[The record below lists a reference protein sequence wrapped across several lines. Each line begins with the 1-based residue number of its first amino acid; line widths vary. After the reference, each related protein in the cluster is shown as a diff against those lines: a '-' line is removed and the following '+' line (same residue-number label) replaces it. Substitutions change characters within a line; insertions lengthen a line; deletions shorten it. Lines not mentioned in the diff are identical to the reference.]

1 MLTKTRRLELERA
14 PDKNSRLERAPNEVT
29 IWICGYLDA
38 VCLSMC
44 SAVSQ
49 RWYKAART
57 RSLWRALLGGRYPGV
72 LAGVGATC
80 ADERALYAR
89 LSRDVERAWRPTTPA
104 EVLVHV
110 EITRVREAMSEYSSW
125 EDDVNYE
132 ELEVIASVTVP
143 LDELQRQS
151 AATGLG
157 PGCYRIGQATL
168 FPSTSSRLNELCVE
182 AETNRAWQKSRD
194 DRAEQIRA
202 LAASEE
208 PVCFGDATDQA
219 TAELGGVDKII
230 PALLMVL
237 TLVRTRDCAV
247 IRVNSDYAVHPR
259 GGLSNSDLSWDGT
272 ISPNNATQSYSRLV
286 GTKIDGNQQDELY
299 FNAVVWNSF
308 AAMIEEERVEEVGA
322 PEEPQDVFKTGDI
335 SLTFQQAVISF
346 DRDSDEEDPWE
357 DPWEPMRYS
366 KRISRENEVSELSA
380 RVLSSLEWVC

>member
-14 PDKNSRLERAPNEVT
+14 PDKNTRLERAPNEVT

-125 EDDVNYE
+125 EDEANYE

-151 AATGLG
+151 AATG

-202 LAASEE
+202 ASEE

-219 TAELGGVDKII
+219 TAELGGVEKII
-230 PALLMVL
+230 PALIMVL

-259 GGLSNSDLSWDGT
+259 GGLSNSNLSWDGT
-272 ISPNNATQSYSRLV
+272 ISPNNATQSYSRLM
-286 GTKIDGNQQDELY
+286 GTIIDGNQQGELS
-299 FNAVVWNSF
+299 FNAAVWNSF

-335 SLTFQQAVISF
+335 SLIFQHAVISF
-346 DRDSDEEDPWE
+346 DSDDSEEE
-357 DPWEPMRYS
+357 PWEPMRCS
-366 KRISRENEVSELSA
+366 KREIEVGELSA
-380 RVLSSLEWVC
+380 RVLSSLDWVC